1 MPRNGCGNY
10 NRLHDDAVFGV
21 HFGLREEKAM
31 IRFVLINWLVL
42 LALALSAAGFLFCGF
57 FGAVAGVPL
66 FLLDWS
72 LKLGA
77 ILRELRKRGGK

>member
-1 MPRNGCGNY
+1 M
-10 NRLHDDAVFGV
+10 FGFI
-21 HFGLREEKAM
+21 FG
-31 IRFVLINWLVL
+31 NWLVW
-42 LALALSAAGFLFCGF
+42 LALALSAAGFLFGGF

>member
-1 MPRNGCGNY
+1 M
-10 NRLHDDAVFGV
+10 FG
-21 HFGLREEKAM
+21 F
-31 IRFVLINWLVL
+31 IFVNWLVW
-42 LALALSAAGFLFCGF
+42 LALALSAAGFMFGGF

-77 ILRELRKRGGK
+77 ILRELRKKGTKND

>member
-1 MPRNGCGNY
+1 M
-10 NRLHDDAVFGV
+10 FGFI
-21 HFGLREEKAM
+21 FG
-31 IRFVLINWLVL
+31 NWLVW
-42 LALALSAAGFLFCGF
+42 LALALSAAGFLLGGF

-77 ILRELRKRGGK
+77 ILRELRKKEQ

>member
-1 MPRNGCGNY
+1 
-10 NRLHDDAVFGV
+10 
-21 HFGLREEKAM
+21 M
-31 IRFVLINWLVL
+31 IDRFVWDCVKKACGFFIVNWLVL
-42 LALALSAAGFLFCGF
+42 AALSASAIGFFAAGV

-77 ILRELRKRGGK
+77 ILRELRKKGL

>member
-1 MPRNGCGNY
+1 
-10 NRLHDDAVFGV
+10 
-21 HFGLREEKAM
+21 M
-31 IRFVLINWLVL
+31 IRFVLINWLVW
-42 LALALSAAGFLFCGF
+42 LALALSAAGFLFGGF

-77 ILRELRKRGGK
+77 ILCEIRKKG

>member
-1 MPRNGCGNY
+1 M
-10 NRLHDDAVFGV
+10 FGFI
-21 HFGLREEKAM
+21 FG
-31 IRFVLINWLVL
+31 NWLVW
-42 LALALSAAGFLFCGF
+42 LALALSAAGFLFSGF

-77 ILRELRKRGGK
+77 ILRLDLAEIARGFDVDGFDYTREGMMRIAKEALK

>member
-1 MPRNGCGNY
+1 
-10 NRLHDDAVFGV
+10 
-21 HFGLREEKAM
+21 M
-31 IRFVLINWLVL
+31 IDRFVWNCVKKTFGFFIVNWLVL
-42 LALALSAAGFLFCGF
+42 AALALSAAGFLFGGF

-77 ILRELRKRGGK
+77 ILRELRKKVV

>member
-1 MPRNGCGNY
+1 
-10 NRLHDDAVFGV
+10 
-21 HFGLREEKAM
+21 M
-31 IRFVLINWLVL
+31 IDRFIWACFKKVLGFFLVNWLVL
-42 LALALSAAGFLFCGF
+42 AALSASAIGFFTAGI

-77 ILRELRKRGGK
+77 ILRELRKKGG

>member
-1 MPRNGCGNY
+1 M
-10 NRLHDDAVFGV
+10 FGFI
-21 HFGLREEKAM
+21 FG
-31 IRFVLINWLVL
+31 NWLVW
-42 LALALSAAGFLFCGF
+42 LALALSVAGFVMGGF

-77 ILRELRKRGGK
+77 ILRELRKKGV

>member
-1 MPRNGCGNY
+1 
-10 NRLHDDAVFGV
+10 
-21 HFGLREEKAM
+21 M
-31 IRFVLINWLVL
+31 IDRFVWNCVKKTFGFFVVNWLVL
-42 LALALSAAGFLFCGF
+42 AALSASAIGFFAAGV

-77 ILRELRKRGGK
+77 ILRELRKKVMKND

>member
-1 MPRNGCGNY
+1 M
-10 NRLHDDAVFGV
+10 FG
-21 HFGLREEKAM
+21 F
-31 IRFVLINWLVL
+31 IFVNWLVW
-42 LALALSAAGFLFCGF
+42 LALVLSAAGFLFCGF

-77 ILRELRKRGGK
+77 ILRELRKKGV